1 MSSVSGVVVVVV
13 MRGMWVK
20 SQELYFYF
28 IFLNFSLII
37 NHSITSII
45 IDKIFFDFEFGG
57 GPVLLVECKYKL
69 IVLPKFKIDTPPNR
83 SSMIT
88 FPTYSR

>member
-1 MSSVSGVVVVVV
+1 MIGYLRNLTDGTALATSNKSLMSSVSGVFIVVV

-57 GPVLLVECKYKL
+57 RRPRLAC
-69 IVLPKFKIDTPPNR
+69 
-83 SSMIT
+83 
-88 FPTYSR
+88 